1 MARMYQIY
9 YQRMEMKFWEPYF
22 VICKTFLLLAA
33 ALVCA
38 SAGWAQ
44 KSAETIS
51 TVVIDSAPKKL
62 YSELYFDEN
71 SNQFMVEIYEEPQ
84 EGENLI
90 HFRSFKNGK
99 IIGRK
104 SQALAEAHN
113 FTFFIDESE
122 QRLMRE
128 ESADLLYKVL
138 KKVLEESDQKLK
150 SKLEEMFDQEKMAK
164 SLSEKIKTPDNQ
176 IRSMADQISEQITF
190 DGGTISDMA
199 TRISKE
205 IEPPD
210 EQISEM
216 ATRISKEIK
225 TPDEQISEMAT
236 RISKEIKVPDEQ
248 IAGMAG
254 QISDQITFD
263 GGAISDMA
271 SRISKE
277 IKTPDEQIANMA
289 TRISKEI
296 KTPDEQITTMADLIS
311 KKIKTPDEQI
321 ATMADKISKKIKTPD
336 EQIATMADQISEKIT
351 FDGGTIS
358 DMATRIS
365 KEIETPDEQIAV
377 MASRI
382 SKEIKTPDEQISTM
396 AEQISQQ
403 IKTPEARVNEE
414 SLALTL
420 AIKLTQDE
428 NLVAAKIPPYADLL
442 SQVTESNEQQ
452 DYEKAIDIL
461 DEDIADRTPDEQ
473 RKALKISGLMSVL
486 VASKKLKR
494 AISTIDDYDLPD
506 DPGLREV
513 SAALSEWLSNNIV
526 SE

>member
-1 MARMYQIY
+1 MALMYQIY
-9 YQRMEMKFWEPYF
+9 YQRLKMKFWKPYF

-44 KSAETIS
+44 ESAETMS

-205 IEPPD
+205 IETPD

-236 RISKEIKVPDEQ
+236 RISKEIKTPDEQ
-248 IAGMAG
+248 IAVMAD

-296 KTPDEQITTMADLIS
+296 KTPDEQI
-311 KKIKTPDEQI
+311 
-321 ATMADKISKKIKTPD
+321 ATMADQISKKIKTPD

-414 SLALTL
+414 NLALTL